1 MLRANGQLRER
12 VTPVIRRTRQPRAL
26 WLNDVLEGQAK
37 RIAYTLHSE
46 AGQLLASAHMALAQ
60 MAEDQ
65 PAELS
70 DQILN
75 VRGLLTNV
83 EERLRHISHELRPP
97 ILDDLGLVP
106 ALEFLAKSAAK
117 RWGLAVNVEATPL
130 HRTLG
135 TTIETTLYRVAQE
148 GLTNVARHADATHVE
163 IMLRKT
169 SDRVRCSVRDNG
181 IGFRVKRGSARRER
195 GLGLMEI
202 RERIAELGGSV
213 CLSPIDRHGT
223 DLTVEIPLEM

>member
-1 MLRANGQLRER
+1 MLRANVQLRER
-12 VTPVIRRTRQPRAL
+12 VTPVIRRARQPRSQ

-46 AGQLLASAHMALAQ
+46 AGQLLASPHMALAQ
-60 MAEDQ
+60 IAEDQ
-65 PAELS
+65 RGELR

-83 EERLRHISHELRPP
+83 EERLRHISHELRPR

-117 RWGLAVNVEATPL
+117 RWGLAVSVEATPVY
-130 HRTLG
+130 RTLG

-148 GLTNVARHADATHVE
+148 GLTNVARHADAPHVAT
-163 IMLRKT
+163 ILGSTR
-169 SDRVRCSVRDNG
+169 DRARC
-181 IGFRVKRGSARRER
+181 
-195 GLGLMEI
+195 
-202 RERIAELGGSV
+202 
-213 CLSPIDRHGT
+213 
-223 DLTVEIPLEM
+223 

>member
-12 VTPVIRRTRQPRAL
+12 LTPVIRRARHPRAE

-60 MAEDQ
+60 MAEEQ
-65 PAELS
+65 PAELT

-97 ILDDLGLVP
+97 ILVDLGLVP

-117 RWGLAVNVEATPL
+117 RWGLAVSVEATPL
-130 HRTLG
+130 RRTLG

-148 GLTNVARHADATHVE
+148 GLTNVARHADATHVD

-181 IGFRVKRGSARRER
+181 IGLRVKHGKSRRDR

-202 RERIAELGGSV
+202 RERIAELGGIV